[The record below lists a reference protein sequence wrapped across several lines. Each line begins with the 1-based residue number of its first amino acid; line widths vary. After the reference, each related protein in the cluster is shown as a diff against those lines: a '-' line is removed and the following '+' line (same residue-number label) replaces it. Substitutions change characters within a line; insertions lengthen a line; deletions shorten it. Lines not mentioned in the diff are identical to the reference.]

1 MRANQNARKLLF
13 TDLVNT
19 KMQMGGWDSERQ
31 CVATIERE
39 LRNLEKCQIPKT
51 LYQIKAH

>member
-39 LRNLEKCQIPKT
+39 FRHLEKCQIPKT
-51 LYQIKAH
+51 QYQIKPH